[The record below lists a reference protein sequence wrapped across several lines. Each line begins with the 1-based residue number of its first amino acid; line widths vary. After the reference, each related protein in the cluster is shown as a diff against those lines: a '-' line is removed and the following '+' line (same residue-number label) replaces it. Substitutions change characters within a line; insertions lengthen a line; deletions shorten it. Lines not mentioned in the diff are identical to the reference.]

1 MRHHQFLS
9 ALSVLIFVLFC
20 AVTAVMAKPTF
31 TITIDR
37 NMTCK
42 DNSTIGRLLINQ
54 KEMGR
59 TLELPWRNNE
69 TNISRIPQGI
79 YDATIRQDGKRKW
92 RIQLKKVP
100 NRQYVQIHIGNY
112 QRQIKGCILIGKE
125 VMPNPNNKAE
135 CMVTYSQSTLDAISE
150 EMERFAASDDLNM
163 TQEVNIR
170 VVVKG

>member
-1 MRHHQFLS
+1 MSHHRFFS
-9 ALSVLIFVLFC
+9 ALSVFIFVLFC

-69 TNISRIPQGI
+69 TNISRIPQGE
-79 YDATIRQDGKRKW
+79 YNAWIRKKGNRKW
-92 RIQLKKVP
+92 RIQLDDVP
-100 NRQYVQIHIGNY
+100 YRKDVQIHIGKY
-112 QRQIKGCILIGKE
+112 QRNTEGCILVGKE
-125 VMPNPNNKAE
+125 VIANGNKCSIADTNSV
-135 CMVTYSQSTLDAISE
+135 MDLIFE
-150 EMERFAASDDLNM
+150 EMKKFAASDDLNM